1 MFQPE
6 TYNSRSQNLETA
18 YHDAAQF
25 CWGTTDAW
33 LEERPVYGPNTVP
46 IVLPRH
52 LVQDIDTE
60 EDWQSA
66 EWKFKAMRVSGGY

>member
-1 MFQPE
+1 MMLHSFVGELLMPGLRNGL
-6 TYNSRSQNLETA
+6 YM
-18 YHDAAQF
+18 
-25 CWGTTDAW
+25 
-33 LEERPVYGPNTVP
+33 VPNTVP

-66 EWKFKAMRVSGGY
+66 EWKFKAIRASGDD